1 MKRDPLP
8 ALDSEDR
15 GVLRFLTCGSVDD
28 GKSTLIG
35 RLLYDTKALLADTLA
50 TLEKHAA
57 KRGLSALDLSLLTDG
72 LTAEREQG
80 ITIDVAYRYFAT
92 ARRKF
97 IIADAPGHEQY
108 TRNMVT
114 AASTADVAVLLVDAR
129 KGVLAQTR
137 RHATIAALLGVRRLL
152 LAVNKMD
159 LADWSRERFA
169 AIVADF
175 DAWRAQHP
183 ELAVDLRAVPL
194 SALEGDMVVERGAHL
209 DWYAGPTLVELLE
222 DAPSAQLDAAAPLRL
237 PVQWVC
243 RPSQSG
249 GRDHARGYAGRI
261 EAGAVAVGDE
271 IAVLP
276 GGLRARVARIA
287 LGERALERAVAG
299 QSVTV
304 WLAGEIDISRGDLIV
319 AAADASA
326 TPQREFDATICWLN
340 AAPLA
345 PARSY
350 LLRHTT
356 REVRARVGSIDG
368 RLDIH
373 TLRWTATD
381 AAVGLNDIARVKLK
395 TQQPLAADRYRTR
408 RATGSFILIDE
419 ATYETVAAG
428 IFE

>member
-8 ALDSEDR
+8 SLGAEDR

-92 ARRKF
+92 ASRKF

-114 AASTADVAVLLVDAR
+114 AASTADAAVLLVDAR
-129 KGVLAQTR
+129 KGVVAQTR
-137 RHATIAALLGVRRLL
+137 RHATIARLLGVQRLI

-159 LADWSRERFA
+159 LADWSRERFD

-175 DAWRAQHP
+175 DAWLAQHP

-222 DAPSAQLDAAAPLRL
+222 DAPAAQLDIDAPLRL

-243 RPSQSG
+243 RSPQAG
-249 GRDHARGYAGRI
+249 GRSYAGRI
-261 EAGAVAVGDE
+261 EAGQLAIGDE

-276 GGLRARVARIA
+276 GGLRSRVARVA
-287 LGERALERAVAG
+287 LGDRALESAVAG

-304 WLAGEIDISRGDLIV
+304 SLADEIDVSRGDLLV
-319 AAADASA
+319 TAADATAAPKS
-326 TPQREFDATICWLN
+326 EFDATICWLN
-340 AAPLA
+340 ASALA

-356 REVRARVGSIDG
+356 REVKARVAAIEG

-373 TLRWTATD
+373 ALQWNSTD

-408 RATGSFILIDE
+408 RASGSFILIDA
-419 ATYETVAAG
+419 ATHETVAAG
-428 IFE
+428 IFD

>member
-8 ALDSEDR
+8 SLDAEDR

-50 TLEKHAA
+50 ALQKTSA
-57 KRGLSALDLSLLTDG
+57 KRGLPALDLSLLTDG

-137 RHATIAALLGVRRLL
+137 RHATIAALLGVRLL
-152 LAVNKMD
+152 ILAVNKMD
-159 LADWSRERFA
+159 LVGWSRERFA

-183 ELAVDLRAVPL
+183 ELAVDLCAVPL

-209 DWYAGPTLVELLE
+209 GWYDGPTLVELLE
-222 DAPSAQLDAAAPLRL
+222 DAPAAQPGVAAPLRL
-237 PVQWVC
+237 AVQWVC
-243 RPSQSG
+243 RPSQG
-249 GRDHARGYAGRI
+249 NGRAYAGRI
-261 EAGAVAVGDE
+261 DAGQLAAGDE

-276 GGLRARVARIA
+276 SGLRARVVRIA
-287 LGERALERAVAG
+287 LGSTALERAVAG

-304 WLAGEIDISRGDLIV
+304 WLDREIDVSRGDLIV
-319 AAADASA
+319 RAADTTVA
-326 TPQREFDATICWLN
+326 PRREFGATICWLD

-345 PARSY
+345 PARTY
-350 LLRHTT
+350 ALRHTT
-356 REVRARVGSIDG
+356 REVRARVAAVDG
-368 RLDIH
+368 RLDID
-373 TLRWTATD
+373 TLRWTTCD
-381 AAVGLNDIARVKLK
+381 AAVGLNDIARVRLK
-395 TQQPLAADRYRTR
+395 TQQPLAADGYRTQ
-408 RATGSFILIDE
+408 RATGCFILIDE
-419 ATYETVAAG
+419 ATHETVAAG
-428 IFE
+428 IFD